1 MWTMNQEQIREIERE
16 SGLDVYALGK
26 DRVKYLAARQN
37 FVDSITSQ
45 IVGECVLAILAT
57 DTRQLVYTT
66 YDRDMVGG
74 IISKVVDSV
83 RDHFKEA
90 NA

>member
-1 MWTMNQEQIREIERE
+1 MNERIKQIVRD
-16 SGLDVYALGK
+16 SHLDVYGLGK
-26 DRVKYLAARQN
+26 DYHKWDETVSN
-37 FVDSITSQ
+37 FSNQ
-45 IVGECVLAILAT
+45 LVGEVVLAILAT

-83 RDHFKEA
+83 RNHFKET
-90 NA
+90 NV